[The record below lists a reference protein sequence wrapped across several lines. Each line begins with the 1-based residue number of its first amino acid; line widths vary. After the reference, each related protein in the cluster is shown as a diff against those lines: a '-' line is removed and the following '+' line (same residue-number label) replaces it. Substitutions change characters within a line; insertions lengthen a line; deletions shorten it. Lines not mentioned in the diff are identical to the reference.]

1 MMTTLMEV
9 LFVVSLVAPV
19 LAVLV
24 GVAILLTPR
33 RIKPAQMA
41 ETRAPARA

>member
-1 MMTTLMEV
+1 MMTTLIDV

-24 GVAILLTPR
+24 GVAISLIPR
-33 RIKPAQMA
+33 RGKPARTA
-41 ETRAPARA
+41 AARAAARA